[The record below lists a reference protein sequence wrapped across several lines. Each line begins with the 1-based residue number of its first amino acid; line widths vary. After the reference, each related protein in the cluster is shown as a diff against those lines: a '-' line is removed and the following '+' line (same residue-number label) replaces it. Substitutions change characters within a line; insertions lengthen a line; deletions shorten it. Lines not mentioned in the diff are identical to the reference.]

1 MSYQREYEEYSL
13 SELDKLY
20 NEYGIDEETY
30 NELVKRFEKFRGQID
45 GYQFY
50 ETPLIDLE
58 KEYPQ
63 KGGKSGKGSKGRK
76 GSKSGKSSKGGKGG
90 KGRKDSKTRKSRKL
104 KKSRK
109 VSKMKKSRKSRK

>member
-20 NEYGIDEETY
+20 NEYGIDKETY
-30 NELVKRFEKFRGQID
+30 NQLVKRFEKFRGQIH

-76 GSKSGKSSKGGKGG
+76 CSKSGKSSKGGKGG
-90 KGRKDSKTRKSRKL
+90 KGGKDSKTRKSRKIS
-104 KKSRK
+104 KMK
-109 VSKMKKSRKSRK
+109 KMKKSRKSRK